1 MQIAVVL
8 LLMVRSRA
16 PASERA
22 LIHACTS
29 HRYEIPTGREWKE
42 IHSTP
47 IFFIKNLWYNFHSFI
62 GYSPNQ
68 LNRTTIRCAL
78 VTALPLTLVSSLN
91 PKPLQLNSLFSST
104 QYTLSAGLLCFR
116 SWGGMYVRSE
126 RRQCRL
132 WPCLLRQRRVWMQA
146 GQPKRNVRVM
156 IMVVL
161 THYSTT
167 THPVHPS
174 FSIFFCESSMLI
186 KHVGV
191 MCAWYLL

>member
-1 MQIAVVL
+1 MRCFFGMQIAVVL

-22 LIHACTS
+22 PYTPARAIDMRFQLEESEKRSIQLK
-29 HRYEIPTGREWKE
+29 KE
-42 IHSTP
+42 
-47 IFFIKNLWYNFHSFI
+47 FIKNLWYNFHSFI

-126 RRQCRL
+126 RRQRRL

-174 FSIFFCESSMLI
+174 FSIFFVSHRC
-186 KHVGV
+186 
-191 MCAWYLL
+191 